1 MPAPTNTAELLRV
14 AARVHPEREAYVHGG
29 KRATYAWLDRAA
41 DGFAASLIDLGVR
54 PGDVVCLLLGS
65 SIKFAAC
72 YLGALRA
79 GAITSAINLR
89 LGAAEQASIIA
100 RTAPAVTV
108 LGDGAAIPD
117 GAAPGQ
123 VLHVS
128 ELGRALGRAA
138 LPAAGLP
145 RIQATDPAC
154 IVWTSGTTG
163 APKGAVYDHAR
174 MAAIS
179 RNIGQL
185 TEPGDR
191 RLVVLPF
198 AHVGYMTRMWD
209 ELANGTTIV
218 LAGEPWSAAETL
230 RLIRDENI
238 TMGTGVPTQW
248 ELVLAHPDLARTHFS
263 RLRVCGIGGAAISP
277 DLVRRMRETLRCP
290 VISRYTSTEAGVTTS
305 TVVGDS
311 DEIVATTVG
320 RAAPEVELRI
330 VDGDGTTE
338 LPRGEVGEVVCRSPA
353 MMAGYWR
360 DPELTATIIDP
371 DGWLH
376 TGDLGT
382 LDGDGNVR
390 IVGRLK
396 EMYIRGG
403 YNVYPSE
410 VEAVLADHP
419 GVAQVAVVG
428 LPDPVLGELGGA
440 FVVPTDRGAAPDAN
454 ELADWC
460 RARIADYKAP
470 DRVVVLDELP
480 VTPMHKVDKARLR
493 ANFEDDFE
501 NERTEA

>member
-1 MPAPTNTAELLRV
+1 VPTARNTAELLKI
-14 AARVHPEREAYVHGG
+14 AAREHPEREAYVHGE
-29 KRATYAWLDRAA
+29 KRVTYGWLDRAA
-41 DGFAASLIDLGVR
+41 DGFAATLVGLGVV
-54 PGDVVCLLLGS
+54 PGDVVCLMLGS

-89 LGAAEQASIIA
+89 LGVNEQASILE
-100 RTAPAVTV
+100 RTEPVVTV
-108 LGDGAAIPD
+108 LGDGAQIPP
-117 GAAPGQ
+117 GAQAGT

-128 ELGRALGRAA
+128 ELGTALGRDA
-138 LPAAGLP
+138 LPDDDLP
-145 RIQATDPAC
+145 AIAMTDPAC

-174 MAAIS
+174 MATIS
-179 RNIGQL
+179 KNMGQL

-218 LAGEPWSAAETL
+218 LAGEPWSATETL
-230 RLIRDENI
+230 RLIRDERI

-248 ELVLAHPDLARTHFS
+248 ELVLTHPDLARTDFS
-263 RLRVCGIGGAAISP
+263 QLRVCGIGGAAISP
-277 DLVRRMRETLRCP
+277 DLVRRMRELLGCP
-290 VISRYTSTEAGVTTS
+290 VLSRYTSTEAGVTTS
-305 TVVGDS
+305 TVIGDP

-320 RAAPEVELRI
+320 RAVPEVELRI
-330 VDGDGTTE
+330 VAPTETFGT
-338 LPRGEVGEVVCRSPA
+338 VGEVVCRSEA
-353 MMAGYWR
+353 MMLGYWR
-360 DPELTATIIDP
+360 DPELTATVIDG

-382 LDGDGNVR
+382 LDADGNVR

-403 YNVYPSE
+403 YNVYPTE
-410 VEAVLADHP
+410 VEAVLAEHP
-419 GVAQVAVVG
+419 AVAQVAVVG
-428 LPDPVLGELGGA
+428 LTDPVLGEVGGA
-440 FVVPTDRGAAPDAN
+440 FVVPADPEQPP
-454 ELADWC
+454 ELAVLRDWS

-470 DRVVVLDELP
+470 DRLIVVDALP
-480 VTPMHKVDKARLR
+480 VTGMHKVDKNALR
-493 ANFEDDFE
+493 QIYETTED
-501 NERTEA
+501 T